1 MAACGWASEGE
12 VGRREL
18 YPPPDA
24 SVRLHV
30 QAAGC
35 RPGGESSSGTG
46 SNHSRQ
52 RGGNMKANLS
62 PYPNLLAYDRPR
74 TWYCL
79 PCHRTPYIRRSIAA
93 AFRANHYHHH
103 HDR

>member
-1 MAACGWASEGE
+1 
-12 VGRREL
+12 
-18 YPPPDA
+18 
-24 SVRLHV
+24 
-30 QAAGC
+30 
-35 RPGGESSSGTG
+35 
-46 SNHSRQ
+46 
-52 RGGNMKANLS
+52 MKANLS

-79 PCHRTPYIRRSIAA
+79 PCRRTPYIRRSIAA